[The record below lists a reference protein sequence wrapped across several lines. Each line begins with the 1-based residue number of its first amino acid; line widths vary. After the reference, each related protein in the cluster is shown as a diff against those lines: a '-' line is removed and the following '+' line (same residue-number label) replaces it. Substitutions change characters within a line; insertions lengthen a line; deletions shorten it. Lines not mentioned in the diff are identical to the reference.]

1 MIQKRF
7 FVNGIERN
15 IIVKGEDSL
24 AKVLREQLGLT
35 GTKVGCDTGHCGA
48 CSVIVNNELVRSC
61 IFKAGRI
68 KDGDS
73 VTTIEGIGTP
83 NNLHPI
89 QKAFIKHGTAQC
101 GFCIPGFVVS
111 TKALLDSNPSPTR
124 EDVREWFHKHRNACR
139 CTGYIPIVNAVM
151 DAAKVLRGDMKEEEL
166 EYKLPADGRIWGGT
180 YPRPTAVAKVTG
192 TLDYGADLGLKLPGN
207 TLQLALVQ
215 ATVSHANI
223 RNIDVSEAE
232 KMPGVYKVVTHKD
245 IKGKNRITGLI
256 TFPSNKGDGWDR
268 PILCDEKVFQYG
280 DAIAIVCADTYDNA
294 CAAADK
300 VKVDLEILPAYMSA
314 PAAMAEDA
322 LEIHPGTPNVYY
334 IQNLEKG
341 KPTGPIFNSAPY
353 VVEDDFYVQRQPHM
367 TIEPDVGFAYID
379 EGGVLKIHSKTIG
392 AHLHLLMIAPGLGL
406 EPEKIALVTNPMG
419 GTFGYKF
426 SPTMEALVGAAAL
439 ATERPCFLRY
449 NYFQHMTYTGK
460 RSPFFVNIKFAADK
474 DGKLLAMETDYNV
487 DHGPYSEFGDLLT
500 LRGAQFMGAGYD
512 IPNIKGTGR
521 TVCTNHAW
529 GSAFRAYGSP
539 QSLFSSEQLMDQLA
553 EKIGMDPWEIR
564 YLNCYRPGAT
574 NPSGQEPE
582 VFSYPEMLEALKPR
596 YEEAKAKAKRESKDK
611 IRKGV
616 GLSMGCY
623 GCGLDGPDGS
633 EAWAVLNPDDTVT
646 IVAAWEDH
654 GQGADMGMVGTAHEA
669 LRPLGITPDRI
680 RFTWPDTSSTPNSG
694 PSGGSRQQVMTGNA
708 IRVACSEMLASLK
721 KPDGKYMDYSEAVAA
736 GKPLKYVGKFSVPGV
751 ACDEKGQGRPF
762 VVYMYGV
769 FMAEVSVNTE
779 TGKVEVD
786 KMTLMADIGKV
797 NNRLVTDGQIYGGM
811 AQGIG
816 LALSEDFEDIKK
828 HSTLAGAGFPF
839 AKDITDNME
848 IVYFENYPREFGP
861 FGAAGVGEL
870 PLSSPHAAI
879 GNAIYNACGVRVHR
893 LPALPERIL
902 AGFKGQ
908 KV

>member
-35 GTKVGCDTGHCGA
+35 GTKIGCDTGHCGA

-439 ATERPCFLRY
+439 ATGRPCFLRY

-779 TGKVEVD
+779 TGRVEVD

-828 HSTLAGAGFPF
+828 HSTLVGAGFPF